1 IVPQRRAAF
10 NSELDGLGIPG
21 TIEGVRPD
29 RPRTPTPGRPR
40 GSLMRYLILRGLVG
54 SLMTLLLLAG
64 LFTGTTGP
72 AHADV
77 VLLKDGHVLQG
88 KVLRESQVI
97 LEGGVPYSIPKTF
110 FLVDDQV
117 RRVIF
122 GARQVEDVEAGDT
135 AAEADFAPLRRQVIN
150 LDNWP
155 TPNPLL
161 IQSITPWDDKGER
174 TVKIRGTNTAA
185 TVTQRITALTPYY
198 LRADSLRYRWP
209 VLYLT
214 REYDSATIRGLLV
227 NHPDLKLKG
236 DSDDALKRFRV
247 FRFLLQAGWYDQAEE
262 ELKSIAAD
270 LPGE

>member
-1 IVPQRRAAF
+1 
-10 NSELDGLGIPG
+10 
-21 TIEGVRPD
+21 
-29 RPRTPTPGRPR
+29 
-40 GSLMRYLILRGLVG
+40 
-54 SLMTLLLLAG
+54 
-64 LFTGTTGP
+64 
-72 AHADV
+72 
-77 VLLKDGHVLQG
+77 
-88 KVLRESQVI
+88 
-97 LEGGVPYSIPKTF
+97 
-110 FLVDDQV
+110 
-117 RRVIF
+117 
-122 GARQVEDVEAGDT
+122 
-135 AAEADFAPLRRQVIN
+135 
-150 LDNWP
+150 
-155 TPNPLL
+155 PNPLL

-270 LPGE
+270 LPGEKEKLDAARDQLRKLRTIEIVQEVQRAHEVGRDRWAQQVIAAVPPDWLDEKQQARLRGIKAKYEAAHDRLTLAR

>member
-1 IVPQRRAAF
+1 ADDRSCFAVRDAQELVAVDAAESDRHGWVPGRGECAPYLLPIVPQRRAAF

-135 AAEADFAPLRRQVIN
+135 AAEADFAPLR
-150 LDNWP
+150 
-155 TPNPLL
+155 
-161 IQSITPWDDKGER
+161 
-174 TVKIRGTNTAA
+174 
-185 TVTQRITALTPYY
+185 
-198 LRADSLRYRWP
+198 
-209 VLYLT
+209 
-214 REYDSATIRGLLV
+214 
-227 NHPDLKLKG
+227 
-236 DSDDALKRFRV
+236 
-247 FRFLLQAGWYDQAEE
+247 
-262 ELKSIAAD
+262 
-270 LPGE
+270 